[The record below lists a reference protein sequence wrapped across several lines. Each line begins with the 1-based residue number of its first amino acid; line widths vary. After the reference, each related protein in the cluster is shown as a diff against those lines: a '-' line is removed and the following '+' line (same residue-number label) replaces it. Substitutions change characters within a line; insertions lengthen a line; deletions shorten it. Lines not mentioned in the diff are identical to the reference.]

1 MKQGRLKRN
10 RGSLLVGV
18 ITILVI
24 LILKITPIKIH
35 NYTDVMSGILSLSS
49 ITTGLLFAS
58 FTLVPALPNSRL
70 LKSLKKLNTDKKFL
84 DRLLLSIFGFLMCS
98 IFALVALLFNEKDT
112 SLLSRIIISI
122 TGGTLAFSLTEQ
134 FKVLKILLK
143 ALEKM

>member
-10 RGSLLVGV
+10 RGSLLVGIIV
-18 ITILVI
+18 ILVI
-24 LILKITPIKIH
+24 LIFKITPIKIN

-58 FTLVPALPNSRL
+58 FTLIPALPNSRL
-70 LKSLKKLNTDKKFL
+70 LKSLKKFNTDKKFL
-84 DRLLLSIFGFLMCS
+84 DRLLSIFGFLTCS

-112 SLLSRIIISI
+112 SLLSIIIISI
-122 TGGTLAFSLTEQ
+122 MGGTLAFSLTEQ

-143 ALEKM
+143 ALEEM

>member
-1 MKQGRLKRN
+1 MKHGRLKRN
-10 RGSLLVGV
+10 RGSFLIGIIAMV
-18 ITILVI
+18 VI
-24 LILKITPIKIH
+24 LFLGITPTKIN

-58 FTLVPALPNSRL
+58 FFLIPALPNSGL

-98 IFALVALLFNEKDT
+98 VFALGALLFNEKDT
-112 SLLSRIIISI
+112 SFLSVVIIAT
-122 TGGTLAFSLTEQ
+122 TGGTLSFSLSEQ
-134 FKVLKILLK
+134 FKVLRILMK